1 MVADKTEQEDDRRQ
15 YERVKVSKPVKL
27 EAILRGRFIDI
38 MRLEMSGVTIDM
50 SRGGFLANVDQSI
63 SPGVRCRV
71 DIQGKKDGDEPESLW
86 GRVRRSSM
94 GKRGFIVALEFDEP
108 LKAMAALGGPN
119 AAPAGDVA
127 AADAGDSDSK

>member
-1 MVADKTEQEDDRRQ
+1 VEIVAKSKEQLEDDRRQ

-38 MRLEMSGVTIDM
+38 MRLEMSGVTIDV

-71 DIQGKKDGDEPESLW
+71 DLQADESGNEAESLW

-108 LKAMAALGGPN
+108 LKAMAALTGQK
-119 AAPAGDVA
+119 APQDGA
-127 AADAGDSDSK
+127 

>member
-1 MVADKTEQEDDRRQ
+1 MVAMSKEQDDDRRQ
-15 YERVKVSKPVKL
+15 YERVKVSKPVKM

-71 DIQGKKDGDEPESLW
+71 DLQESQSGGEPESLW

-94 GKRGFIVALEFDEP
+94 GKKGFIVALEFDEP
-108 LKAMAALGGPN
+108 LKAKAALSGQK
-119 AAPAGDVA
+119 APKDGD
-127 AADAGDSDSK
+127 

>member
-1 MVADKTEQEDDRRQ
+1 MVAKSNEQDDDRRQ

-38 MRLEMSGVTIDM
+38 MRLEMSGVTIDV

-71 DIQGKKDGDEPESLW
+71 DLKESEEGGEAESLW

-94 GKRGFIVALEFDEP
+94 GKKGFVVALEFDEP
-108 LKAMAALGGPN
+108 LKAMAALTGKK
-119 AAPAGDVA
+119 APETGDEGSDGD
-127 AADAGDSDSK
+127 AD

>member
-1 MVADKTEQEDDRRQ
+1 MAKSNEQDDDRRQ

-50 SRGGFLANVDQSI
+50 SRGGFLAKVDQSI
-63 SPGVRCRV
+63 SPGVRCRI
-71 DIQGKKDGDEPESLW
+71 DLQEKEAGGEPESLW

-94 GKRGFIVALEFDEP
+94 GKRGFIIALEFDEP
-108 LKAMAALGGPN
+108 LKAMAALSGME
-119 AAPAGDVA
+119 ASAT
-127 AADAGDSDSK
+127 GDSSSEDPDS

>member
-1 MVADKTEQEDDRRQ
+1 MVAKNKEQDDDRRQ

-38 MRLEMSGVTIDM
+38 MRLEMSGVTIDV

-71 DIQGKKDGDEPESLW
+71 DLKESESTGEAESLW

-94 GKRGFIVALEFDEP
+94 GKKGFVVALEFDEP
-108 LKAMAALGGPN
+108 LKAMAALTGQK
-119 AAPAGDVA
+119 AP
-127 AADAGDSDSK
+127 DAEDEASDGDSD

>member
-1 MVADKTEQEDDRRQ
+1 VAESKKKTDDRRQ
-15 YERVKVSKPVKL
+15 FERVKVSKPVKL

-71 DIQGKKDGDEPESLW
+71 DLEAGDGGEVPDSLW

-94 GKRGFIVALEFDEP
+94 GKRGFVIALEFDEP
-108 LKAMAALGGPN
+108 LKAMAALGGKSG
-119 AAPAGDVA
+119 ADKAG
-127 AADAGDSDSK
+127 GDSD

>member
-1 MVADKTEQEDDRRQ
+1 VAKSKKTTDERRQ

-71 DIQGKKDGDEPESLW
+71 DLEAGDSGEVPDSLW

-94 GKRGFIVALEFDEP
+94 GKRGFVIALEFDEP
-108 LKAMAALGGPN
+108 LKAMAALGGK
-119 AAPAGDVA
+119 GSD
-127 AADAGDSDSK
+127 ADSGTDAE

>member
-1 MVADKTEQEDDRRQ
+1 MAKSKEQDDDRRQ
-15 YERVKVSKPVKL
+15 YERIKVSKPVKL

-71 DIQGKKDGDEPESLW
+71 DLQQREGGGEPESLW

-108 LKAMAALGGPN
+108 LKAMAALAGMEASTGG
-119 AAPAGDVA
+119 GDTSG
-127 AADAGDSDSK
+127 GDSNSK

>member
-1 MVADKTEQEDDRRQ
+1 VAKSNEQDDDRRQ

-71 DIQGKKDGDEPESLW
+71 DLQQREGGGEPESLW

-94 GKRGFIVALEFDEP
+94 GKKGFIVALEFDEP
-108 LKAMAALGGPN
+108 LKAMAALAGMEPSAGG
-119 AAPAGDVA
+119 GDTSG
-127 AADAGDSDSK
+127 GDSNSK

>member
-1 MVADKTEQEDDRRQ
+1 VEGVANTKEGGDDRRQ

-71 DIQGKKDGDEPESLW
+71 DLEAGEGGEEPDSLW

-94 GKRGFIVALEFDEP
+94 ARKGFVIALEFDEP
-108 LKAMAALGGPN
+108 LKAMAALGGRG
-119 AAPAGDVA
+119 AS
-127 AADAGDSDSK
+127 ADAPSEGSNEDSA